1 MLNGGAVSWKSY
13 KQDMTT
19 DSTIELEYIA
29 ASEVAKEAVQI
40 RKFITKLGVIPSIVD
55 LIPLYYDNNG
65 AIV

>member
-1 MLNGGAVSWKSY
+1 MLNGGVVSWKSS

-29 ASEVAKEAVQI
+29 ASEVAKEAVRI